1 MKKRYF
7 EIIIFVLLVSFF
19 IIMRTCSK
27 SPQCRNEERILEAQW
42 KSNVLKKFI
51 DSTEHNYPTIVI
63 FEYDTIFK
71 KVVNWEEELVFF
83 DHEKSGFY
91 DYVRVGDSI
100 IKEKNSMDIRVIR
113 GNKDTVFT
121 IDYGCEKYP

>member
-1 MKKRYF
+1 
-7 EIIIFVLLVSFF
+7 
-19 IIMRTCSK
+19 MRTCSK